1 MKTTPVL
8 AAFLGMVACT
18 SAVAVGKEDRATMIK
33 TKILTGMT
41 TTEGIQ
47 GAEGRNYRSS
57 TGTEWSN
64 PNSMYKKQCLSD
76 EFEDKCKSCMC
87 TGDGTTVMPGG
98 STLWCDPTVDPD
110 NVDKNI
116 GCVSRKELGK
126 TCKQNWE
133 CKSWRCTKKFKTMG
147 PGMCSR

>member
-8 AAFLGMVACT
+8 AALLGMVACT
-18 SAVAVGKEDRATMIK
+18 SAAAVGKEDRATMIK

-57 TGTEWSN
+57 TGTEFI
-64 PNSMYKKQCLSD
+64 MGKKQCLPD
-76 EFEDKCKSCMC
+76 EFEDKCTGCMC
-87 TGDGTTVMPGG
+87 TGDTTTVMPGG

-110 NVDKNI
+110 NVDKNL

-133 CKSWRCTKKFKTMG
+133 CKSWRCTGRTWAG
-147 PGMCSR
+147 RRCA